1 MVIIVL
7 CFVFW
12 ASKGLE
18 GLTSMHFFMS
28 FALVL
33 QFVQEIDMLS
43 AGTKEV
49 KKGVLNSLSFLS
61 KVPKVSLNS
70 RVLPQ

>member
-49 KKGVLNSLSFLS
+49 KREFWIVFLFSQRFQKSL
-61 KVPKVSLNS
+61 
-70 RVLPQ
+70 